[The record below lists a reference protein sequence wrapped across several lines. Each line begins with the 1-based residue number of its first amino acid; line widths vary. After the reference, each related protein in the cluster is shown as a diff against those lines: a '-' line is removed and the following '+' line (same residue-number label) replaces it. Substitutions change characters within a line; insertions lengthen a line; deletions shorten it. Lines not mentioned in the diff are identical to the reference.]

1 MEREN
6 IKVWITKYALT
17 SGIEVFDV
25 VVHENEDM
33 VAYGNVGYGDQYAHG
48 KDWHR
53 TYEDAVERAKEMRDQ
68 KIKSLRKSIAKLE
81 KLSFSDNCNNQDN
94 KINK

>member
-17 SGIEVFDV
+17 SGIEVFDG

-53 TYEDAVERAKEMRDQ
+53 TYEDAVERAKRCA
-68 KIKSLRKSIAKLE
+68 IKRSNLCE
-81 KLSFSDNCNNQDN
+81 KV
-94 KINK
+94 